1 MMTAKEYLS
10 RAYRLN
16 ERINSYLAEL
26 DDLRAL
32 ACSIS
37 SPSFEEKYGGT
48 RPTDPPFVRAIE
60 KIDCLEREIS
70 LEIEKLISVKK
81 EINEAI
87 RSVPDNR
94 EQASCDTA
102 TSTTIPG
109 RKSASLWIRANAPQ
123 DGCTAPHSLTSKFPK
138 NNKKIFRFDRLCPGL
153 SGDYMV

>member
-1 MMTAKEYLS
+1 MTAKEYLS

-70 LEIEKLISVKK
+70 VEIEKLISVKK

-94 EQASCDTA
+94 EQALLRYRYINNYTWEKIGVLMDTSERTA
-102 TSTTIPG
+102 RRMHG
-109 RKSASLWIRANAPQ
+109 SA
-123 DGCTAPHSLTSKFPK
+123 
-138 NNKKIFRFDRLCPGL
+138 L
-153 SGDYMV
+153 SHFKVPEE

>member
-26 DDLRAL
+26 DDLMAL

-94 EQASCDTA
+94 EQALLRYRYINNYTWEKIGVLMDTSERTA
-102 TSTTIPG
+102 RRMHG
-109 RKSASLWIRANAPQ
+109 SA
-123 DGCTAPHSLTSKFPK
+123 
-138 NNKKIFRFDRLCPGL
+138 L
-153 SGDYMV
+153 SHFKVPEE

>member
-94 EQASCDTA
+94 EQALLRYRYINNYTWEKIGVLMDTSERTA
-102 TSTTIPG
+102 RRMHG
-109 RKSASLWIRANAPQ
+109 SA
-123 DGCTAPHSLTSKFPK
+123 
-138 NNKKIFRFDRLCPGL
+138 L
-153 SGDYMV
+153 SHFKVPEE

>member
-37 SPSFEEKYGGT
+37 SPSFEEKFGGT

-70 LEIEKLISVKK
+70 AEIEKLISVKK

-87 RSVPDNR
+87 RAVPDNR
-94 EQASCDTA
+94 EQALLRYRYINNYTWEKIGVLMDTSERTA
-102 TSTTIPG
+102 RRMHG
-109 RKSASLWIRANAPQ
+109 SA
-123 DGCTAPHSLTSKFPK
+123 
-138 NNKKIFRFDRLCPGL
+138 L
-153 SGDYMV
+153 SHFKVPEEK

>member
-94 EQASCDTA
+94 EQALLRYRYINNYTWEKIGVLMDMSERTA
-102 TSTTIPG
+102 SRMHG
-109 RKSASLWIRANAPQ
+109 SA
-123 DGCTAPHSLTSKFPK
+123 
-138 NNKKIFRFDRLCPGL
+138 L
-153 SGDYMV
+153 SHFKVPEE